1 MSKSKTTRPID
12 GKALME
18 EIRSRTGLTASGIS
32 EAMGYSRNYIGVA
45 CHNGRLSQSTV
56 MVLEKV
62 YGIKP
67 ESYLLAYGEE
77 VKDPPISKEVTD
89 RIEHQILE
97 LIRVDKRIE
106 ATLDTHIVTLQGLEK
121 VVYQAVK
128 QAMVEAL
135 SGEK

>member
-1 MSKSKTTRPID
+1 MKTKNTRPID

-77 VKDPPISKEVTD
+77 VKDPPIAKEVTD

-97 LIRVDKRIE
+97 LVRVTKRVE
-106 ATLDTHIVTLQGLEK
+106 AAVDALPNSDQLEA
-121 VVYQAVK
+121 VIYRAVK
-128 QAMVEAL
+128 MAMLEAL
-135 SGEK
+135 DGVE